1 MAVSPTRSERQI
13 MQPEYNTFELNF
25 YGVDMSNKKEIAD
38 IVKQQLT
45 ILLRERDSRRR
56 SSLKDQD

>member
-45 ILLRERDSRRR
+45 ILLREHDSRRR

>member
-56 SSLKDQD
+56 SSLKNQD